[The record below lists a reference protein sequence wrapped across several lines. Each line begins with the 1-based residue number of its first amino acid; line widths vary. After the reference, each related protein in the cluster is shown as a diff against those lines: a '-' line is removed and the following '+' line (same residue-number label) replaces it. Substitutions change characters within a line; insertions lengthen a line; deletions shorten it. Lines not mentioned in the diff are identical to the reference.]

1 MCEYSSNDK
10 KILTSVI
17 RYATQKKMKE
27 KYTNRKKDHID
38 NSSDEN
44 DSHECLAYFF
54 YNNSI
59 IL

>member
-1 MCEYSSNDK
+1 
-10 KILTSVI
+10 
-17 RYATQKKMKE
+17 MKE

-54 YNNSI
+54 YTIRYSRLTHFFAQHPNFGS
-59 IL
+59 

>member
-10 KILTSVI
+10 KNSHICNSI
-17 RYATQKKMKE
+17 RYTKKMKE

-54 YNNSI
+54 TI
-59 IL
+59 IV